1 MLGHAAGDTFFGDAP
16 PLLGDPQNQG
26 WLGLGVAQG

>member
-1 MLGHAAGDTFFGDAP
+1 MWGHTAGDIFFEDAP

-26 WLGLGVAQG
+26 WLGLGVTQG